1 MMCGLDLSKI
11 ACEESALGVSSVDVG
26 RQDGGLD
33 EGGGSGGTE
42 IKAI

>member
-1 MMCGLDLSKI
+1 MTCGLDLSKI

-33 EGGGSGGTE
+33 EGEGHGHE
-42 IKAI
+42 EK

>member
-33 EGGGSGGTE
+33 EGEGHGHE
-42 IKAI
+42 EK